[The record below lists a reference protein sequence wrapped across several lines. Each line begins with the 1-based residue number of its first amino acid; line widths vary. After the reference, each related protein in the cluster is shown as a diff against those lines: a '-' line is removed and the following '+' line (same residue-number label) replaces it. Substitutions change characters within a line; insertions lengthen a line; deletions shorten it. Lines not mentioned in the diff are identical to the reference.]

1 MNRLRHQLER
11 GHRTRS
17 AGNAAHALPSAGHV
31 PSVRRGGGGAGGTRL
46 ARWPPA
52 RRNGSRSHRA
62 CHGRTCHPGRGYGEG
77 VALSL
82 AVSPCPNDTFVFH
95 ALVHGLVPGAP
106 PVDVTYADVDVTN
119 TAAERGAFDLVKVS
133 YAALPWLLDD
143 YHLLP
148 CGGALGRGCGPL
160 VLTRGDHPDRPNDL
174 DQPDRPERPGRP
186 DQPERPE
193 RLGGSGRA
201 DLSGATVAVPGD
213 RTTAYLLFRLWA
225 ADRPPARIEVVPFH
239 EIMPGVAAGRYDAGL
254 VIHEARFTYPRHGLT
269 ALVDLGEW
277 WEADTG
283 LPIPLGAILAR
294 RGAVDPE
301 AAAGW
306 IRESV
311 RQAWADP
318 AASREYVL
326 AHAQEMEPDV
336 VDRHI
341 GLYVN
346 DFTADLGDAGFAAVE
361 ALLGRAAYAGLVP
374 QTSSSLATAWT
385 S

>member
-1 MNRLRHQLER
+1 M
-11 GHRTRS
+11 
-17 AGNAAHALPSAGHV
+17 
-31 PSVRRGGGGAGGTRL
+31 
-46 ARWPPA
+46 
-52 RRNGSRSHRA
+52 
-62 CHGRTCHPGRGYGEG
+62 
-77 VALSL
+77 ALSL
-82 AVSPCPNDTFVFH
+82 AISPCPNDTFVFD
-95 ALVHGLVPGAP
+95 ALVHGRVPGAP
-106 PVDVTYADVDVTN
+106 PVEVTFADVDVTN

-160 VLTRGDHPDRPNDL
+160 VLTRAGAD
-174 DQPDRPERPGRP
+174 
-186 DQPERPE
+186 
-193 RLGGSGRA
+193 RA

-213 RTTAYLLFRLWA
+213 RTTAYLLFRLWSA
-225 ADRPPARIEVVPFH
+225 GQPPARIEIVPFH

-254 VIHEARFTYPRHGLT
+254 VIHEARFTYHRHGLT

-294 RGAVDPE
+294 KGAVDPV
-301 AAAGW
+301 AATGW
-306 IRESV
+306 VRESV

-318 AASREYVL
+318 SASREYVL

-341 GLYVN
+341 DLYVN
-346 DFTADLGDAGFAAVE
+346 EFTADLGDAGFAAVE
-361 ALLGRAAYAGLVP
+361 ALLGRATDAGLVP
-374 QTSSSLATAWT
+374 QTSSSRATAWT

>member
-1 MNRLRHQLER
+1 M
-11 GHRTRS
+11 
-17 AGNAAHALPSAGHV
+17 
-31 PSVRRGGGGAGGTRL
+31 
-46 ARWPPA
+46 
-52 RRNGSRSHRA
+52 
-62 CHGRTCHPGRGYGEG
+62 
-77 VALSL
+77 ALSL
-82 AVSPCPNDTFVFH
+82 AISPCPNDTFVFH

-106 PVDVTYADVDVTN
+106 PVEVTYADVDVTN
-119 TAAERGAFDLVKVS
+119 NAAERGAFDLVKVS
-133 YAALPWLLDD
+133 YGALPWLLDD

-160 VLTRGDHPDRPNDL
+160 LL
-174 DQPDRPERPGRP
+174 ARPGNP
-186 DQPERPE
+186 GTDSAGSSGT
-193 RLGGSGRA
+193 GGG
-201 DLSGATVAVPGD
+201 DLTGATVAVPGD
-213 RTTAYLLFRLWA
+213 RTTAYLLFRLWS

-294 RGAVDPE
+294 RGVVDPQ
-301 AAAGW
+301 AATGW
-306 IRESV
+306 IRASV
-311 RQAWADP
+311 QRAWADP
-318 AASREYVL
+318 AATRDYVL

-346 DFTADLGDAGFAAVE
+346 EFTADLGADGLAAVE
-361 ALLGRAAYAGLVP
+361 ALLSRAADAGLVP
-374 QTSSSLATAWT
+374 QTSSSRATAWT